1 MAELVPGGGSF
12 IGNVAALDS
21 FKDGRLIRL
30 VHTERSTW
38 LLFTSV
44 EGETIYALDCAP
56 FGVAFIFNV
65 AVELSS
71 FDGRVVA
78 AVLCFSDRAPGGNE
92 RDIVI
97 IRTDY
102 RAAPEIRHGEVMS

>member
-1 MAELVPGGGSF
+1 MAELVPGGGAF
-12 IGNVAALDS
+12 AGNVAALDS
-21 FKDGRLIRL
+21 FKDAKVIRF

-38 LLFTSV
+38 LVFTAV
-44 EGETIYALDCAP
+44 EGQTIYEIDCAP
-56 FGVAFIFNV
+56 FGVQFIFNV

-78 AVLCFSDRAPGGNE
+78 AVLCFSDRAPGGNQ
-92 RDIVI
+92 RDIKV

-102 RAAPEIRHGEVMS
+102 RAAPEIRFGETIP